1 MLVVFSLSI
10 TPKRI
15 LHDLFA
21 KHIDSKPGKNSS
33 HLSSQVNKAGFNCD
47 NDNLVAESSF
57 LSELQ
62 IFSHPVF
69 YCFSPYNFRHVS
81 FPSVSGIQSR
91 LRGPPVNI

>member
-1 MLVVFSLSI
+1 MLIVFSLSI

-21 KHIDSKPGKNSS
+21 KHIDNKPGKITR
-33 HLSSQVNKAGFNCD
+33 HVPSQVARAGFNCD

-57 LSELQ
+57 LSEFQ

-69 YCFSPYNFRHVS
+69 YCFSPYNFRHIS
-81 FPSVSGIQSR
+81 FQSVSGIQSR

>member
-1 MLVVFSLSI
+1 MLIVFSLSI

-21 KHIDSKPGKNSS
+21 KHIDNKPQKITH
-33 HLSSQVNKAGFNCD
+33 HLSQLSKAGFNCD

-57 LSELQ
+57 LSEFQ

-69 YCFSPYNFRHVS
+69 YCFSPYNFKHTS
-81 FPSVSGIQSR
+81 FQSVSGIQSR